1 MNKMSF
7 LAGCILGLSCA
18 GFAFSAYARAPQ
30 ETSSVQKS
38 RLTVSGVVVDDE
50 GEPLPGVALRVDG
63 TDEGA
68 QTDLDGRFTIR
79 YVPDKN
85 VTLTF
90 FYLGMADERITLVR
104 NGEQL
109 VPDRTE
115 LKVKMKSDTEDISE
129 AVVTGYGTISKQ
141 SFTGSATTVTRQ
153 EILKAAPQ
161 NAFTAMQI
169 FDPSFKIMENVELGS
184 NPNAIPEMTVRGQSG
199 IGVTDLDEI
208 SSTSLSNNPNLPTFI
223 LDGFEVSVEKIY
235 DLDVNRIESMTLLK
249 DAAATAMYG
258 SRAAN
263 GVMVITTVA
272 PRPGKVNVS
281 YSLDLTLQT
290 PDLSYYNMMDVYQK
304 LEAEK
309 IAGLF
314 TGKDPD
320 EQITLDKEYNEK
332 LQEIERG
339 VNTDWMRLPLR
350 NSLSHKHSLY
360 VDGGEGSLRYGV
372 DFMYNGNNGVMKG
385 SSRETF
391 SGGVSLSY
399 NYKNLNIRNYVS
411 FQNVK
416 AVESPYGTYSDFV
429 KMNPYD
435 TYLDEY
441 GNIRRN
447 MKQWD
452 SNVQTNP
459 MYDATL
465 SSFDRTSSKEF
476 RDNFEVRWNITKHLN
491 LRAGI
496 SAYYDA
502 SEQNVFRDPDETV
515 FDSISDQGDLRI
527 TENSGWGYD
536 INTLLYYNEVIRR
549 HHLNLSFGFNLQE
562 TENKYVSSYYVG
574 FPKGGFSSPE
584 FAEELRD
591 KPTTSTEAQR
601 LFGTLLM
608 LNYSYDNIYLLD
620 VSGRV
625 DGSSQFGAKRKYAPF
640 ASAGVGLNIHNYD
653 IVRSNLPWL
662 TQLKLRTSFGQTG
675 KTDFP
680 SYTAQDKFFVIT
692 DSWFPTGSSATLNYM
707 GNPNLKWETTNTFE
721 FGGELTLFDNILYLK
736 VNRYYKQTKDLI
748 ADMTIPSSS
757 GFTSYKENVGE
768 VSNRGWEINLRTKI
782 YDTRSSMLYLFANFA
797 HNRNR
802 LEKISDSMRDYNE
815 RVDEYFAQSTLTNDK
830 PVLKYYEGA
839 SLTSIYGMKSL
850 GIDPATGREMFQ
862 YSDGSVGYTWAGS
875 ENVVI
880 GDTEADVTGSFG
892 ANFYWKGFTIDAYF
906 SFSYGGQIYNS
917 TLLDKVE
924 RADPNYNCDV
934 RVITDRWTQP
944 GDVSAFKS
952 LQSWRSATQPTSRFV
967 QDYNWLKL
975 SSLSIGYEVPQK
987 YISRAKISRLKFQLN
1002 CSDLFTVSTIQM
1014 EKGTSYPFAR
1024 AFDLTASITF

>member
-1 MNKMSF
+1 MTRFSF
-7 LAGCILGLSCA
+7 LATLSIVMLGIFGA
-18 GFAFSAYARAPQ
+18 
-30 ETSSVQKS
+30 SSLHAAAQS
-38 RLTVSGVVVDDE
+38 ERLTVSGVVVDDA
-50 GEPLPGVALRVDG
+50 GEVLPGVALRIDN
-63 TDEGA
+63 TDNGVL
-68 QTDLDGRFTIR
+68 TDVDGRFTLR
-79 YVPDKN
+79 YKPEKN

-90 FYLGMADERITLVR
+90 YYLGMSDEQVVLIR

-109 VPDRTE
+109 IADGTE
-115 LKVKMKSDTEDISE
+115 LKIKMKADTEDLSE
-129 AVVTGYGTISKQ
+129 AVVTGYGTISKK
-141 SFTGSATTVTRQ
+141 SFTGSATTISRQ

-161 NAFTAMQI
+161 NAFAAMQI
-169 FDPSFKIMENVELGS
+169 FDPSFRITENMELGS
-184 NPNAIPEMTVRGQSG
+184 NPNNIPEMTVRGQSG

-208 SSTSLSNNPNLPTFI
+208 SSTSLNNNPNLPTFI
-223 LDGFEVSVEKIY
+223 LDGFEVSVDKIY

-290 PDLSYYNMMDVYQK
+290 PDLSYYHMMDVHQK
-304 LEAEK
+304 LEAER

-314 TGKDPD
+314 TASDPD
-320 EQITLDKEYNEK
+320 SQITRDIEYNEK
-332 LQEIERG
+332 LQQIERG

-372 DFMYNGNNGVMKG
+372 DFMYNNNAGVMKG
-385 SSRETF
+385 SSRETI
-391 SGGVSLSY
+391 SGGVSIAY
-399 NYKNLNIRNYVS
+399 NYKNLNIKNYVT
-411 FQNVK
+411 FENVK
-416 AVESPYGTYSDFV
+416 AVESPYGTYSEFV

-435 TYLDEY
+435 TYLDDY
-441 GNIRRN
+441 GNVTRN
-447 MKQWD
+447 MKQWN
-452 SNVQTNP
+452 SNVQKNP

-465 SSFDRTSSKEF
+465 SSFDNTSTKQF

-491 LRAGI
+491 IRAGI
-496 SAYYDA
+496 SAYYDV
-502 SEQNVFRDPDETV
+502 SEHQIFRDPDATY
-515 FDSISDQGDLRI
+515 FDSITDKGDLRI
-527 TENSGWGYD
+527 TENTDWGYD
-536 INTLLYYNEVIRR
+536 INTLLYYNEVIRK
-549 HHLNLSFGFNLQE
+549 HHLNLSFGFNMQE
-562 TENKYVSSYYVG
+562 TEQKSEYSNYVG
-574 FPKGGFSSPE
+574 FPMGGFSSPE

-591 KPTTSTEAQR
+591 KPTTSSETQR

-625 DGSSQFGAKRKYAPF
+625 DGSSQFGSERKYAPF
-640 ASAGVGLNIHNYD
+640 ASVGAGLNIHNYD
-653 IVRSNLPWL
+653 AVRNAAPWL
-662 TQLKLRTSFGQTG
+662 TQLKLRASYGQTG
-675 KTDFP
+675 KVDFP
-680 SYTAQDKFFVIT
+680 SYTAQDRFFVIT
-692 DSWFPTGSSATLNYM
+692 DSWFPTGSAVTLNYM
-707 GNPNLKWETTNTFE
+707 GNPNLKWETTDTFE

-736 VNRYYKQTKDLI
+736 VNRYYKQTRDLI

-757 GFTSYKENVGE
+757 GFTTYKENVGE
-768 VSNRGWEINLRTKI
+768 VSNRGWEVNVRAKL
-782 YDTRSSMLYLFANFA
+782 YETRSSMLYLFANLA

-802 LEKISDSMRDYNE
+802 LEKISNSMQAYNE
-815 RVDEYFAQSTLTNDK
+815 RVNEYFAQSVLTNDT

-839 SLTSIYGMKSL
+839 SMTAIYGMRSL

-862 YSDGSVGYTWAGS
+862 YSDGTVGYEWSGS

-880 GDTEADVTGSFG
+880 GDTEPLVSGSFG
-892 ANFYWKGFTIDAYF
+892 ANFYWKGFTVDAYF
-906 SFSYGGQIYNS
+906 SFNYGGQIYNT

-924 RADPNYNCDV
+924 RADPHYNCDV
-934 RVITDRWTQP
+934 RVITDRWTTP
-944 GDVSAFKS
+944 GDLTAFKS
-952 LQSWRSATQPTSRFV
+952 LAAWQSATQPTSRFV

-975 SSLSIGYEVPQK
+975 SSLSVGYEVPHK
-987 YISRAKISRLKFQLN
+987 YISKAKISRLKFQIN
-1002 CSDLFTVSTIQM
+1002 CSDIFTVSTIQM